1 MRASTLESEQGVRAD
16 SPGEQVSVQAIR
28 ANTLGG
34 YIMGWIITILVGAL
48 CGWLASIIMK
58 TNGQQGAVANILI
71 GIVGSLLA
79 QWIFGGLLNIGG
91 STVAGNGFSFWSI
104 VWGVL
109 GSVIL
114 IVILKALKVL
124 R

>member
-1 MRASTLESEQGVRAD
+1 MIS
-16 SPGEQVSVQAIR
+16 
-28 ANTLGG
+28 
-34 YIMGWIITILVGAL
+34 WIVTILVGAL

-58 TNGQQGAVANILI
+58 TNAQQGAVANILI

-79 QWIFGGLLNIGG
+79 QFVFVNLLHIGG
-91 STVAGNGFSFWSI
+91 AAAAGNGFHIMSI
-104 VWGVL
+104 VWGVI

-114 IVILKALKVL
+114 IVILKALRVL

>member
-1 MRASTLESEQGVRAD
+1 
-16 SPGEQVSVQAIR
+16 
-28 ANTLGG
+28 
-34 YIMGWIITILVGAL
+34 MGWIITILVGAL
-48 CGWLASIIMK
+48 VGWLAGIIMK
-58 TNGQQGAVANILI
+58 TGGQQGAIANILI

-79 QWIFGGLLNIGG
+79 QWIFGGLLNIGS
-91 STVAGNGFSFWSI
+91 STVAGSGFSLYSI
-104 VWGVL
+104 VWGVV